1 MLKKLLKYEFRATAR
16 TYGGMYLALLAASV
30 LFGGSVRR
38 WNGTN
43 SDAYSTLVGLLSL
56 VYTAVIIGTVVVTIM
71 TIVQR
76 FYRNL
81 LGREGYLMHTLPVT
95 ETQLVTSK
103 LISSTVWSLC
113 SILAACLSFGILA
126 VLMMAD
132 MDLLEQLPLMW
143 SIIREAFARYNMEF
157 WGALAFSGVVGFVR
171 MVSAIACIYAAC
183 MVGHQFKNH
192 PALAGI
198 LSFFVMQY
206 VQGWLEKLLQI
217 GTGVYETII
226 YSAVGDMGSIET
238 AISKTMDVLE
248 GAYSLVIMSA
258 TKLIAVR
265 DPRGYR
271 PLCIGTLPGGGYVFA
286 SESCALDATGASLLR
301 DVEPG
306 EIVVVDTKTG
316 ELRSIKD
323 HCGRPDTQMC
333 VFEFI
338 YFARPDSVIEGS
350 SVHEARKQAG
360 RFLAQE
366 HPVEA
371 DVVIGVPDSGLDA
384 ALGYSQESGIPY
396 GIGFIK
402 NKYIG
407 RTFIQG
413 SQKQRENS
421 VRIKLNVVTSTVKG
435 KRVVLVDDSIVRGT
449 TSARIIKLLRDA
461 GAKEV
466 HFRVSA
472 PPFKY
477 PCYFGTD
484 IPDQKLLV
492 ATGRTVDQINEI
504 IGADTLGY
512 LSTEHVVQLAQNANC
527 GFCTACFTGK
537 YAVKPEEVLS
547 TDIHERHLND
557 RPKDE
562 KKLGE

>member
-1 MLKKLLKYEFRATAR
+1 MSDFSYPLHEECGVFGIYDRAGTEDVAAAAYSALYALQHRGQESCGIAVNDDGVINGHRDLGLVNEVFTPAVLASLANPNAHMATGHVRYATAGSR
-16 TYGGMYLALLAASV
+16 VRANAQPMIVRHGRGTMALCHNGNLTNAIELRRQLENEGAI
-30 LFGGSVRR
+30 FHGS
-38 WNGTN
+38 
-43 SDAYSTLVGLLSL
+43 SDTE
-56 VYTAVIIGTVVVTIM
+56 VIC
-71 TIVQR
+71 
-76 FYRNL
+76 Y
-81 LGREGYLMHTLPVT
+81 
-95 ETQLVTSK
+95 LVTRNR
-103 LISSTVWSLC
+103 L
-113 SILAACLSFGILA
+113 
-126 VLMMAD
+126 
-132 MDLLEQLPLMW
+132 
-143 SIIREAFARYNMEF
+143 R
-157 WGALAFSGVVGFVR
+157 
-171 MVSAIACIYAAC
+171 
-183 MVGHQFKNH
+183 
-192 PALAGI
+192 
-198 LSFFVMQY
+198 
-206 VQGWLEKLLQI
+206 
-217 GTGVYETII
+217 
-226 YSAVGDMGSIET
+226 MGSIET

-286 SESCALDATGASLLR
+286 SESCALDAAGATLLR

-306 EIVVVDTKTG
+306 EIVVADAKTG

-338 YFARPDSVIEGS
+338 YFSRPDSIIEGS

-421 VRIKLNVVTSTVKG
+421 VRIKLNVVSSTVKG
-435 KRVVLVDDSIVRGT
+435 WWMTPSCAAPPLPASSSCCGT
-449 TSARIIKLLRDA
+449 PVPPRCTLWCRHRRSSTPATSAPISRTRSCWWPQAAPWSRSMRSSGPIHWAICPPSMWYSWPKTQNAD
-461 GAKEV
+461 
-466 HFRVSA
+466 SA
-472 PPFKY
+472 PPAL
-477 PCYFGTD
+477 P
-484 IPDQKLLV
+484 
-492 ATGRTVDQINEI
+492 
-504 IGADTLGY
+504 
-512 LSTEHVVQLAQNANC
+512 AN
-527 GFCTACFTGK
+527 T
-537 YAVKPEEVLS
+537 P
-547 TDIHERHLND
+547 
-557 RPKDE
+557 
-562 KKLGE
+562 